1 MTDLDQMA
9 DVVYG
14 YKDGMA
20 LVVDVY
26 TPRDPRVDAAVIF
39 TISGGWS
46 TDLSRRQ

>member
-26 TPRDPRVDAAVIF
+26 TPRDPRVGLLAGF
-39 TISGGWS
+39 WNP
-46 TDLSRRQ
+46 